1 MRENRKIKRE
11 SHGEREKEKEREREK
26 EKGKEIDKEVPFLTF
41 ARFAM
46 NPNCNAMKQ
55 LQIGVQHYNFFMLH
69 RARKKMN
76 KFHFIVCRHLKE
88 ETFLF

>member
-1 MRENRKIKRE
+1 MAYGTFFLLFYRIFHIQLNIFYDECR
-11 SHGEREKEKEREREK
+11 HGEREKNQIDRET
-26 EKGKEIDKEVPFLTF
+26 FLTF

-69 RARKKMN
+69 RARKK
-76 KFHFIVCRHLKE
+76 
-88 ETFLF
+88 